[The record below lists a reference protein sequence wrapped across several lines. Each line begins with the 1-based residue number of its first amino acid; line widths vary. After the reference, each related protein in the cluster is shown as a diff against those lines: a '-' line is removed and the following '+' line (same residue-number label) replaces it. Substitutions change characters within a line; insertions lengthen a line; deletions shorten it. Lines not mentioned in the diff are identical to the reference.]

1 MSVEFH
7 CVAVFEASCC
17 IDFNDLLVFL
27 YMHLFITNIISKHA
41 GTPTLVYMMFL
52 YPFWRDCFLAENDSL
67 FVAIVLD
74 VVCVLLCVIYFL

>member
-41 GTPTLVYMMFL
+41 GTPTLVYMMFFIHSDEIVFL
-52 YPFWRDCFLAENDSL
+52 LKTILFLWR
-67 FVAIVLD
+67 
-74 VVCVLLCVIYFL
+74 